1 MSSRSRSASYAAV
14 LRTRHA
20 SRVFG
25 AALLGRLSYG
35 VAPLSLVLALTGATG
50 SYAVAGGVMA
60 LFALTVSVLAPV
72 RAGLI
77 DRYGPRR
84 ALPPMAV
91 AYALVLACLAA
102 GTWRPGAPG
111 ALLGGLAMAAGVC
124 APPLGPVM
132 RTVWS
137 ELLRDP
143 ALLRRGYSLDTVAEE
158 LLFVAGPLLAGL
170 VAGFA
175 APSSGVVLSAGLVLA
190 GTLAFVSAPPV
201 RAPSRSPGMPVTE
214 SRQRSPAG
222 FGVAQPVAAA
232 LGIGAYLGSVELLM
246 VAFARQHGHAAAV
259 GWCGASLSAGSA
271 FGGLVYGAS
280 PWRIS
285 ARARLPVLVTVPAL
299 ALPLAGLSPNV
310 QVLAAVVGAT
320 GLFVSPALATAYL
333 IADESAAPDARTRAG
348 AWVNSAVNG
357 GSSGGTAVA
366 GLLLGRLPLAACFGV
381 AALPVV
387 SAAVLV
393 LVCAGRSGI
402 TPARLRRPAAPRRS
416 LRRSGRC
423 R

>member
-1 MSSRSRSASYAAV
+1 MSSRPRSASYQAV
-14 LRTRHA
+14 LRTPDA
-20 SRVFG
+20 CRVFG

-35 VAPLSLVLALTGATG
+35 IVPLSLILALTGATG

-77 DRYGPRR
+77 DKYGPRR

-91 AYALVLACLAA
+91 AFALVLACLAA
-102 GTWRPGAPG
+102 ATWRPGAPG
-111 ALLGGLAMAAGVC
+111 PLLAGLAMAAGVC

-175 APSSGVVLSAGLVLA
+175 TPPFGVVVSAGLILA
-190 GTLAFVSAPPV
+190 GTFAFVSAPPV
-201 RAPSRSPGMPVTE
+201 RALGRSRGMTGAGPR
-214 SRQRSPAG
+214 SRTR
-222 FGVAQPVAAA
+222 FGVVQPVAAA

-246 VAFARQHGHAAAV
+246 VAFARQHHHAAAV
-259 GWCGASLSAGSA
+259 GWCSAALSAGSA
-271 FGGLVYGAS
+271 LGGLVYGAL

-285 ARARLPVLVTVPAL
+285 GRARLPVLVTVPAL
-299 ALPLAGLSPNV
+299 ALPLAGLSPDI
-310 QVLAAVVGAT
+310 QVLAVVVGAT
-320 GLFVSPALATAYL
+320 GLFISPALATAYL
-333 IADESAAPDARTRAG
+333 VADESAADGARTRAG
-348 AWVNSAVNG
+348 AWVNTAVNG
-357 GSSGGTAVA
+357 GSSGGTAA
-366 GLLLGRLPLAACFGV
+366 SGLLLGRLPLAACFAV
-381 AALPVV
+381 TALPVLL
-387 SAAVLV
+387 AAVVV
-393 LVCAGRSGI
+393 LSATAGRTGV
-402 TPARLRRPAAPRRS
+402 TPARLRRPATRFPSR
-416 LRRSGRC
+416 RRSGR
-423 R
+423 

>member
-1 MSSRSRSASYAAV
+1 MSSRSRSASYQAV
-14 LRTRHA
+14 LRTPYA

-25 AALLGRLSYG
+25 AALLGRLAYG

-77 DRYGPRR
+77 DKYGPRR

-91 AYALVLACLAA
+91 TFALVLACLAA

-111 ALLGGLAMAAGVC
+111 PLLGALAMAAGVC

-137 ELLRDP
+137 ELLGDP

-170 VAGFA
+170 VAGLA
-175 APSSGVVLSAGLVLA
+175 TPPCGVAVSAGLVLA
-190 GTLAFVSAPPV
+190 GTFAFVSAPPV
-201 RAPSRSPGMPVTE
+201 RALGG
-214 SRQRSPAG
+214 SPARTTAAG
-222 FGVAQPVAAA
+222 PRRRARSGAGVAQPVAAA

-246 VAFARQHGHAAAV
+246 VAFARQHDHVAAV
-259 GWCGASLSAGSA
+259 AWCGASLSAGSA
-271 FGGLVYGAS
+271 VGGLVYGAL

-285 ARARLPVLVTVPAL
+285 GRARLPALVTVPAL

-310 QVLAAVVGAT
+310 QVLAVVVGAT

-333 IADESAAPDARTRAG
+333 IADESAAPGTRTRAG
-348 AWVNSAVNG
+348 AWVNTAVNG
-357 GSSGGTAVA
+357 GSSGGTAAA
-366 GLLLGRLPLAACFGV
+366 GLLLGRLPLAACFAV
-381 AALPVV
+381 TALPVLA
-387 SAAVLV
+387 AAVTALI
-393 LVCAGRSGI
+393 LHLTTALC
-402 TPARLRRPAAPRRS
+402 RPEGAPP
-416 LRRSGRC
+416 GPPM
-423 R
+423 